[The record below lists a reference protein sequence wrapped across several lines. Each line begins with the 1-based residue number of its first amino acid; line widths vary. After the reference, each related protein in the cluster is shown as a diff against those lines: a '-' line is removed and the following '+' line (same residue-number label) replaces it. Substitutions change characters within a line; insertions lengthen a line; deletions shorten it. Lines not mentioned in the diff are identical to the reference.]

1 MGILK
6 NVKNSV
12 KLTRTQ
18 GKFNAYGSLCHNK
31 FTRRKKKKF
40 DFEQKIWFEQQK
52 EFFAFKWRHCNAL
65 KYQEEV
71 L

>member
-1 MGILK
+1 MDY
-6 NVKNSV
+6 SA
-12 KLTRTQ
+12 TT
-18 GKFNAYGSLCHNK
+18 SLQEE
-31 FTRRKKKKF
+31 KKKKN

-52 EFFAFKWRHCNAL
+52 NFFAFKWRHCNAL